1 MASEDNTRQPLRT
14 YRGNCHCKAFVYE
27 VQLPEIKAVKQCNC
41 SICHKKGYLWVLAQ
55 ETGHFKIVKGGED
68 TLSSYTFNTKNRIHK
83 FCPTCASPVMAVA
96 KQAPP
101 NRTIGINVHTL
112 QNVDTWAL
120 QKERIDWA
128 KVEPMYIVPEH
139 KGAEPSA
146 NIEGGK
152 LYKGGCHCGAVTVAV
167 MSKPLDET
175 FEDGGLEC
183 NCSICERNGYV
194 WMYPLN
200 EQVVLHAEEPAN
212 IGRYAFSMH
221 MFNKTFCKICG
232 VNLTNEYNADQNEE
246 QKARRPEQAEKWEA
260 WARRHHPV
268 NLRVLPEVDIS
279 KMSRRYGKGYTG
291 IPPLHENP

>member
-1 MASEDNTRQPLRT
+1 MAPEDTRQPLRT

-55 ETGHFKIVKGGED
+55 ETGHFKVVKGGED

-83 FCPTCASPVMAVA
+83 
-96 KQAPP
+96 
-101 NRTIGINVHTL
+101 
-112 QNVDTWAL
+112 
-120 QKERIDWA
+120 
-128 KVEPMYIVPEH
+128 
-139 KGAEPSA
+139 
-146 NIEGGK
+146 
-152 LYKGGCHCGAVTVAV
+152 
-167 MSKPLDET
+167 
-175 FEDGGLEC
+175 
-183 NCSICERNGYV
+183 NGYV

-221 MFNKTFCKICG
+221 LLNKTFCKICG

-246 QKARRPEQAEKWEA
+246 QKARQPELAKKWEA

-291 IPPLHENP
+291 IPPLYENP

>member
-41 SICHKKGYLWVLAQ
+41 SICHKKGYLWVLVQ

-68 TLSSYTFNTKNRIHK
+68 TLSSYPFNTKNRIHK
-83 FCPTCASPVMAVA
+83 
-96 KQAPP
+96 
-101 NRTIGINVHTL
+101 VHTL

-120 QKERIDWA
+120 QKERVDWA

-194 WMYPLN
+194 CMYPLN

-212 IGRYAFSMH
+212 IGRYAFSMN

-232 VNLTNEYNADQNEE
+232 VNLTDEYNADHNEE
-246 QKARRPEQAEKWEA
+246 RKARRPEHAEQWEA

-279 KMSRRYGKGYTG
+279 KMSRRYGKLYTG
-291 IPPLHENP
+291 IPPLYENP